1 MKIRSAE
8 STDFTAIEALLAANA
23 LPTEDVRELLAGF
36 VVAED
41 GLDVIGV
48 AGIEHCGEYGLLRSV
63 AVAEKWRSHGVARRL
78 VDRLIETSRARGF
91 GALYLLT
98 ETAQGYFPNFGFE
111 TTPREAVPASI
122 RATHEFA
129 HACPASATVMMLAL
143 NRAESARA

>member
-8 STDFTAIEALLAANA
+8 PADFTTIHALLEANG
-23 LPTEDVRELLAGF
+23 LPTEGVRELLADF

-41 GLDVIGV
+41 GVDVIGV
-48 AGIEHCGEYGLLRSV
+48 AGVEPCGEYGLLRSV
-63 AVAEKWRSHGVARRL
+63 AVDGKWRSHGVARRL

-91 GALYLLT
+91 AALYLLT

-111 TTPREAVPASI
+111 TTTRDAAPASI
-122 RATHEFA
+122 RASHEFT
-129 HACPASATVMMLAL
+129 HACPASATAMKLEL